1 MKKRILALC
10 AAVAICS
17 AGCAPASNEP
27 AKVQACD
34 AAHPCGDPAAVGRR
48 IWARQITFMCSQ
60 LERLGGGIVICSGN
74 HEHIDAGT
82 GATIIGFAAV
92 DNHQDYINLKLDDGR
107 SGFIRSSEDVD
118 FESDEKHAEE
128 LAKELA
134 RKAELAEFEAK
145 LERERA
151 ERDAQFK
158 KDLAARNERMNRCLS
173 DLDKLRIGMT
183 EQEVKPIIACTLPE
197 VNTTET
203 AAGIRKQVVLH
214 VTETWVVGYLYF
226 EDGRLVAFQ
235 RTGR

>member
-1 MKKRILALC
+1 MKRRILTLC

-27 AKVQACD
+27 AQVRACD

-48 IWARQITFMCSQ
+48 IWARQLTMMCPQ
-60 LERLGGGIVICSGN
+60 LKGLGGGIVICSGN
-74 HEHIDAGT
+74 HEFIKAGT
-82 GATIIGFAAV
+82 GATIVGFAAV
-92 DNHQDYINLKLDDGR
+92 NNQNYINLRLDDGR

-235 RTGR
+235 RAGR